1 MQGNSWWLKQKEKK
15 AAGKKYA
22 RKFPASKKKSNP
34 KEEEEESGIDTHM
47 PFSSSKVWYRKPSY
61 KTMNEIIQGQ
71 G

>member
-1 MQGNSWWLKQKEKK
+1 MTKQKEKK

-22 RKFPASKKKSNP
+22 RKFPASKKKKSSP

-47 PFSSSKVWYRKPSY
+47 PFSSPKVWYRKPSY